1 MPRTNPTIAP
11 LYGGHTNTTQT
22 VEASDHPTIR
32 DRSAKQLTFGPSEA
46 VKQKPTIARLRDAC
60 DALHIYGTRR
70 LVAYELLS
78 YFSPGGTVFPGM
90 TALAHCLPRRE
101 IPQRG
106 RRNGRTLSPSKR
118 RDENPARMVRQHVK
132 ELERI
137 GLWRRVAR
145 SGRSNLF
152 ELHLP
157 GQAVKGEKP
166 QCQKIDPRSTDSAP
180 PRSTDSAVSNHS
192 EVTST
197 STAAA
202 AVPPTAVPQSDTEQ
216 QQQQR
221 RIDGMIASCEMS
233 ARGLDQDFNS
243 AEHRERIRT
252 GDLTIERL
260 QEFTDGLRIARDERG
275 RYTVRTPAAELAL
288 SNENQKRSTTP
299 DAQPTDDDNTPPDGY
314 RGSRIRNCPQCH
326 TLDRGHDDTCQHC
339 DWNRAAWDART
350 EKERRVEHG

>member
-1 MPRTNPTIAP
+1 MPKTNPTIAP
-11 LYGGHTNTTQT
+11 LYG
-22 VEASDHPTIR
+22 
-32 DRSAKQLTFGPSEA
+32 RSAKQLTFGPSEA

-197 STAAA
+197 STGAA

-326 TLDRGHDDTCQHC
+326 TLERGHDDTCQHC
-339 DWNRAAWDART
+339 DWTRAAWLARGAT
-350 EKERRVEHG
+350 

>member
-32 DRSAKQLTFGPSEA
+32 DRSATFGPSEA

-157 GQAVKGEKP
+157 GQAVKGKKP

-192 EVTST
+192 EVTSGQ
-197 STAAA
+197 AAGVSRLTWYRDPRLYA
-202 AVPPTAVPQSDTEQ
+202 QSDTEQ

-221 RIDGMIASCEMS
+221 RIVRPSGQVALAS
-233 ARGLDQDFNS
+233 G
-243 AEHRERIRT
+243 
-252 GDLTIERL
+252 
-260 QEFTDGLRIARDERG
+260 TDGQA
-275 RYTVRTPAAELAL
+275 
-288 SNENQKRSTTP
+288 SRSTTYAAP
-299 DAQPTDDDNTPPDGY
+299 RARRTPPNLPG
-314 RGSRIRNCPQCH
+314 
-326 TLDRGHDDTCQHC
+326 L
-339 DWNRAAWDART
+339 RAVLAR
-350 EKERRVEHG
+350 